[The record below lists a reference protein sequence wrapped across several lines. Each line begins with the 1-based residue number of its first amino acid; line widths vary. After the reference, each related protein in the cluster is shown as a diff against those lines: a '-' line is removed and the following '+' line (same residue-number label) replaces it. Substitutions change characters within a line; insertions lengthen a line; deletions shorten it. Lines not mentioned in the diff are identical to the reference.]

1 MEQAK
6 KSEESFQPTDV
17 DNELNIISQ
26 ETDIEKAVQVLKGLP
41 EDKQKILTRGM
52 IAIQQSYSGP
62 LPPATEFKAY
72 KAALG
77 SAPER
82 IMSMADKQQ
91 EHRITQEKK
100 ALSYDFVRTVLGQV
114 FAFILALVFGA
125 GAIYLGIHGYTK
137 TAIALG
143 CTTVISLAAFFVL
156 NKLPYF
162 NKNEE

>member
-6 KSEESFQPTDV
+6 DLEEPVRSTSMDK
-17 DNELNIISQ
+17 ELDIISQ

-41 EDKQKILTRGM
+41 EDQQKILTRGM
-52 IAIQQSYSGP
+52 VAIQQSYSGP
-62 LPPATEFKAY
+62 LPPAVEFKAY
-72 KAALG
+72 KAALE

-82 IMSMADKQQ
+82 IMSMAEKQQ

-100 ALSYDFVRTVLGQV
+100 ALKYDLVKTILGQV

-137 TAIALG
+137 SAIALG
-143 CTTVISLAAFFVL
+143 CTTVISLAAIFVL
-156 NKLPYF
+156 NRLPFF
-162 NKNEE
+162 NKDEE